1 MKLRSSFSPVLL
13 VLLLLVLPFLFG
25 FGPFRQGT
33 IPDPNNFLVYGI
45 PWVLV
50 GVVIIGLLK
59 RYLFLSDEGSV
70 VVSAVWATLGYL
82 ILQNLP
88 AIEAVA
94 PWLPTYLP
102 QVLAAIL
109 IFGAQLGLI
118 PGTTANKLKAL
129 VTGK

>member
-1 MKLRSSFSPVLL
+1 MKIRLIL
-13 VLLLLVLPFLFG
+13 LLLLVLPLLVG
-25 FGPFRQGT
+25 FGPVQQGT

-50 GVVIIGLLK
+50 GVVILGLLK
-59 RYLFLSDEGSV
+59 RYAGFTDEASV
-70 VVSAVWATLGYL
+70 VASAAWATVGYIL
-82 ILQNLP
+82 LQNLP
-88 AIEAVA
+88 AIESVA

-118 PGTTANKLKAL
+118 PGSTARKVAGLF
-129 VTGK
+129 TGRQ